1 MDWVEV
7 FNITLDAGT
16 CTGIG
21 TTTMRKPN
29 LRFQDIDLKV
39 DPQLNVIKSSKNLD
53 EFTCCQ
59 AMHVVMVSRS

>member
-1 MDWVEV
+1 MHVDWVEV
-7 FNITLDAGT
+7 FNIKLDAGT

-39 DPQLNVIKSSKNLD
+39 EQQKIVVKSSI
-53 EFTCCQ
+53 
-59 AMHVVMVSRS
+59 VG